1 MDVTN
6 VENQSLTVEKRA
18 KNILDP
24 AATPPDICPIRDIL
38 GHFGDKW
45 SIFTIL
51 SLGQKEKIR
60 FNELKSMVSGISQ
73 RMLTVTL
80 RSLEENGVVERTWYP
95 EIPPRVEYQLTP
107 LGQSL
112 LHKMVELWEWA
123 STHMND
129 IQQSRDRFARKN
141 GKDQGHTKPPRRH
154 AIASFKEPAVAS

>member
-1 MDVTN
+1 MDVTI
-6 VENQSLTVEKRA
+6 VENQPLTVEKRA

-24 AATPPDICPIRDIL
+24 TAPKPEICPIRDIL

-51 SLGQKEKIR
+51 ALGQTERIR
-60 FNELKSMVSGISQ
+60 FNELKSQVSGISQ

-107 LGQSL
+107 LGQGL
-112 LHKMVELWEWA
+112 QEKMVDLWEWA
-123 STHMND
+123 HAHMQD
-129 IQQSRDRFARKN
+129 IQHARTRFARKN
-141 GKDQGHTKPPRRH
+141 AGKQSRLAKLLPKTRKVL
-154 AIASFKEPAVAS
+154 S

>member
-1 MDVTN
+1 MHVTN
-6 VENQSLTVEKRA
+6 IDNQSLTVRKRA
-18 KNILDP
+18 KNILEP
-24 AATPPDICPIRDIL
+24 EKPILCPIRDIL

-51 SLGQKEKIR
+51 SLGQKERVR
-60 FNELKSMVSGISQ
+60 FNELKSMVDGISQ

-112 LHKMVELWEWA
+112 LVKMVELWEWA
-123 STHMND
+123 SAHMTD
-129 IQQSRDRFARKN
+129 IEQSRMRFNKSKVRN
-141 GKDQGHTKPPRRH
+141 
-154 AIASFKEPAVAS
+154 AV

>member
-1 MDVTN
+1 MKVTN
-6 VENQSLTVEKRA
+6 IDNQTLTVKKRA
-18 KNILDP
+18 KNILE
-24 AATPPDICPIRDIL
+24 PDFVPELCPIRDIL

-60 FNELKSMVSGISQ
+60 FNELKTMVSGISQ

-80 RSLEENGVVERTWYP
+80 RSLEENGVVVRTWYP

-112 LHKMVELWEWA
+112 LQKMVELWEWA
-123 STHMND
+123 STHMDD
-129 IQQSRDRFARKN
+129 IQIARKQFDR
-141 GKDQGHTKPPRRH
+141 KTMRK
-154 AIASFKEPAVAS
+154 AV

>member
-1 MDVTN
+1 MEVTIA
-6 VENQSLTVEKRA
+6 ENQPLTVEKRA

-24 AATPPDICPIRDIL
+24 TAQKPEICPIRDIL

-51 SLGQKEKIR
+51 ALGQTERIR
-60 FNELKSMVSGISQ
+60 FNELKSKVSGISQ

-112 LHKMVELWEWA
+112 QEKMVDLWEWA
-123 STHMND
+123 STHMPD
-129 IQQSRDRFARKN
+129 IQRARTRFARKN
-141 GKDQGHTKPPRRH
+141 SGKLSSTRRR
-154 AIASFKEPAVAS
+154 KL

>member
-1 MDVTN
+1 MKVTEIDVQT
-6 VENQSLTVEKRA
+6 LTVEKRA
-18 KNILDP
+18 KNILEP
-24 AATPPDICPIRDIL
+24 AEPDLCPIRDIL

-60 FNELKSMVSGISQ
+60 FNELKAMVSGISQ

-112 LHKMVELWEWA
+112 LQKMVELWEWA
-123 STHMND
+123 STHMDD
-129 IQQSRDRFARKN
+129 IQQSRTRFAHRSIRKQV
-141 GKDQGHTKPPRRH
+141 K
-154 AIASFKEPAVAS
+154 A

>member
-6 VENQSLTVEKRA
+6 IDNQSLTVEKRA

-24 AATPPDICPIRDIL
+24 SAPPPDICPIRDIL

-60 FNELKSMVSGISQ
+60 FNELKFMVSGISQ

-112 LHKMVELWEWA
+112 LQKMVELWEWA
-123 STHMND
+123 STHMSD
-129 IQQSRDRFARKN
+129 IQQSRDRFARRN
-141 GKDQGHTKPPRRH
+141 GKDQ
-154 AIASFKEPAVAS
+154 APAALKVVADPVARA

>member
-1 MDVTN
+1 MDVTIID
-6 VENQSLTVEKRA
+6 NQTLTVEKRA
-18 KNILDP
+18 KNILRP
-24 AATPPDICPIRDIL
+24 AEAHPEICPIRDIL

-112 LHKMVELWEWA
+112 LQKMVELWEWA
-123 STHMND
+123 STHM
-129 IQQSRDRFARKN
+129 RDVQHARTRFAGKN
-141 GKDQGHTKPPRRH
+141 ANQLKNNANQPGHQPN
-154 AIASFKEPAVAS
+154 IPAKLEKVF